1 MDETSKQISVAESV
15 VMEALWRTHPLT
27 AEDII
32 AEVAAGQNW
41 SAATVKSLLN
51 RLVTKQAVSTE
62 RDGRRFL
69 YSPRLTR
76 AEYVSAE
83 GRGLLDRLF
92 NGRVSSLLTH
102 FSQHE
107 TLSATDIAELKRMI
121 AELDHDT

>member
-1 MDETSKQISVAESV
+1 MDETHKQISVAESV

-27 AEDII
+27 AEDIV
-32 AEVAAGQNW
+32 AEVAEGQNW

-51 RLVTKQAVSTE
+51 RLVTKQAVATE

-76 AEYVSAE
+76 ADYVSAE

-92 NGRVSSLLTH
+92 NGQVSSLLTH

-107 TLSATDIAELKRMI
+107 KLSAEDIAELKRMI
-121 AELDHDT
+121 RELDNDA